1 MKNISWCPCLNTRM
15 NFNLQINHAAYFV
28 VNNPVVN
35 LFVTFEIG
43 FTDIYI
49 QFSDMRWRH
58 SNAMFR
64 SRWQHHYSSQQNHA
78 HHRHHHRTRQEVRGH
93 GGARH
98 RDGRRPLPHRPAGL
112 ASLSLE
118 LGER

>member
-1 MKNISWCPCLNTRM
+1 MMLEKSQIW
-15 NFNLQINHAAYFV
+15 LQKATILLS
-28 VNNPVVN
+28 
-35 LFVTFEIG
+35 LFVIFETSQG
-43 FTDIYI
+43 FKDMYI
-49 QFSDMRWRH
+49 QFSEMRWRH

-64 SRWQHHYSSQQNHA
+64 SRGQHHDSSQQNHA

-118 LGER
+118 WGGEARR